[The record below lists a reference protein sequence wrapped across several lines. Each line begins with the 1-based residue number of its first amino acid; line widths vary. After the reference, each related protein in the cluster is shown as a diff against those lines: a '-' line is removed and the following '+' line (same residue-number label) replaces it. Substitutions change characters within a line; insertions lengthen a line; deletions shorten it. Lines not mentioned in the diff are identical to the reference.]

1 LPGKPLISS
10 VQTYRMKLPLACVL
24 GILIFLSPFGSGAQS
39 HQAVPAPA
47 TKADTVSKSAAD
59 NPVAHTPDDDEFN
72 LFLLAY
78 LIAFCSVVVG
88 AVIVGSVAVI
98 MILLA
103 LFALVSAGIV
113 SAGVLV
119 GIYKRSVAAGFRAL
133 VVIVCSLGGIVA
145 GAGGLWLIDRLFPIH
160 LGGRAAALLGAAGGL
175 VGGLL
180 MGIVVFQIIRSF
192 IRYFRQKLSLPPQP

>member
-1 LPGKPLISS
+1 MKPL
-10 VQTYRMKLPLACVL
+10 LACL
-24 GILIFLSPFGSGAQS
+24 AGILIFFAPLAGNAQP
-39 HQAVPAPA
+39 QQPVPAPTA
-47 TKADTVSKSAAD
+47 SSDTTTKSSVAGSSSAIEQ
-59 NPVAHTPDDDEFN
+59 PDDEFN
-72 LFLLAY
+72 LFLFAY
-78 LIAFCSVVVG
+78 LIAFCSVVVV

-133 VVIVCSLGGIVA
+133 LVIVCSLGGIVA

-180 MGIVVFQIIRSF
+180 MGIVVFQIIRPF